1 MATAATQG
9 LLRGLKPALRGVGFR
24 VLHGM
29 RGLSLGGLKPAL
41 QGYGARSDHYVF
53 VDRSLQFWRLG
64 TGVTAVALLLYGLI
78 FEER

>member
-1 MATAATQG
+1 MDPGAGFALTRATGVAW
-9 LLRGLKPALRGVGFR
+9 LRGAQAECL
-24 VLHGM
+24 
-29 RGLSLGGLKPAL
+29 
-41 QGYGARSDHYVF
+41 DHYVF